1 MSRSALY
8 YLSVE
13 EPRHSVFPCAPP
25 GSQSRLSACCV
36 ITLSLCAAVLR
47 AERLPIQVYTATDG
61 LAPNTIHRVHRDA
74 RGFLWFGASEGL
86 SRYDGYEFITYREP
100 LRPKQRRIREII
112 DTADGVMWAGT
123 EDGVCRVEFTATTPV
138 YHCAKPPEEARF
150 SVTVLLEERP
160 GELLAGSS
168 AGLYRLKTSAASQFT
183 RVPLGAGQLTV
194 SAILRDP
201 AGALWI
207 GTNSGI
213 YSLQENRV
221 TARLT
226 KREGLPSD
234 EVLALTLDRSGTLWA
249 GTQGGLCQIR
259 PHSSRP
265 VIERVFLT
273 NEGVHVVH
281 LGSENTLWVATSSG
295 LAEAL
300 RDAQGHVDGFRAY
313 GLSHG
318 LSHTDIDTLENDRAG
333 NLWIGSESGGVMK
346 LTRGGFVSYGT
357 ADGLGSPDVTALTET
372 RAGQICAFTRLPGR
386 MDLNFLE
393 GERFRAVPV
402 PADPSFYSARW
413 TGWYQ
418 VGAEAPDGRWWLGSE
433 RGLLLSPPDW
443 LRRRAPKFTIFDRRH
458 GIPDDHIYQIF
469 QDSQGGIWVATRY
482 PHAGL
487 TRWDP
492 RTRKFHRFTAADG
505 LPPVEN
511 ARPNGFGEDS
521 HGQVWIG
528 WWRTGVLRY
537 RNGKL
542 QFFGVGDGVPAGG
555 IRRILTDRRG
565 RVWIG
570 SSDEGVG
577 RIDDPTADRP
587 TFKTYSP
594 LQGLSQA
601 EIQSL
606 TEDSLGRIY
615 AGHGFGV
622 DRIDP
627 DAPGPLRVRRFTTLD
642 GLTGGEQQTSL
653 RDRHGALWFGSV
665 QGVSRL
671 LPGPDRTPAPPDV
684 YITAVRVDGRA
695 LNVKAGAVRRLDL
708 ASLKGIRDQLQIDFV
723 SPRFA
728 SGEIIQYQYRLSET
742 EPWSAP
748 SPQRS
753 VQYAE
758 LPSGTHRFELRA
770 INSDGVVSPVTAV
783 AGFQVIAPF
792 WRQWWFLLSLA
803 ALLGAL
809 AWAWHMFDVRRRL
822 EVQAVRMRIARD
834 LHDQVGTGLSQI
846 AILSEVVQRSPD
858 KEPLAH
864 IADISREL
872 VDSISDI
879 VWAINPARDNLPDL
893 AQRMHRFAADLLT
906 VRNIAIEF
914 QADGFR
920 ETSSI
925 RPDVRREV
933 YLIYRECL
941 RNIVRHSR
949 CQRVRVR
956 VAREGGGLMLEV
968 ADDGVGFD
976 RSQSTHGTGL
986 ASLEDRARSL
996 GGRIE
1001 WQNGDGTKVTLR
1013 VPLPV

>member
-1 MSRSALY
+1 MAWLTGR
-8 YLSVE
+8 
-13 EPRHSVFPCAPP
+13 
-25 GSQSRLSACCV
+25 
-36 ITLSLCAAVLR
+36 
-47 AERLPIQVYTATDG
+47 DG
-61 LAPNTIHRVHRDA
+61 L
-74 RGFLWFGASEGL
+74 
-86 SRYDGYEFITYREP
+86 
-100 LRPKQRRIREII
+100 
-112 DTADGVMWAGT
+112 M
-123 EDGVCRVEFTATTPV
+123 
-138 YHCAKPPEEARF
+138 
-150 SVTVLLEERP
+150 
-160 GELLAGSS
+160 
-168 AGLYRLKTSAASQFT
+168 
-183 RVPLGAGQLTV
+183 
-194 SAILRDP
+194 
-201 AGALWI
+201 
-207 GTNSGI
+207 
-213 YSLQENRV
+213 
-221 TARLT
+221 
-226 KREGLPSD
+226 
-234 EVLALTLDRSGTLWA
+234 
-249 GTQGGLCQIR
+249 
-259 PHSSRP
+259 
-265 VIERVFLT
+265 
-273 NEGVHVVH
+273 
-281 LGSENTLWVATSSG
+281 
-295 LAEAL
+295 
-300 RDAQGHVDGFRAY
+300 
-313 GLSHG
+313 
-318 LSHTDIDTLENDRAG
+318 
-333 NLWIGSESGGVMK
+333 
-346 LTRGGFVSYGT
+346 
-357 ADGLGSPDVTALTET
+357 ET
-372 RAGQICAFTRLPGR
+372 RAGQVCAFTRLPGR

-443 LRRRAPKFTIFDRRH
+443 LRRPAPKFSIFDRRH
-458 GIPDDHIYQIF
+458 GIPDDHIFQIF
-469 QDSQGGIWVATRY
+469 QDSEGGIWVATRY

-487 TRWDP
+487 MRLDP
-492 RTRKFHRFTAADG
+492 RTRKFYRFTAADG

-542 QFFGVGDGVPAGG
+542 KFFGVADGVPAGG
-555 IRRILTDRRG
+555 IRRTLNDRRG

-587 TFKTYSP
+587 TFKTYGP

-606 TEDSLGRIY
+606 TEDTLGRIY

-627 DAPGPLRVRRFTTLD
+627 DSPGPLRVRHFTTLD

-653 RDRHGALWFGSV
+653 RDRQGALWFGSV
-665 QGVSRL
+665 QGVARL
-671 LPGPDRTPAPPDV
+671 LPGPDRIPPPPHV
-684 YITAVRVDGRA
+684 YITGVRVDGRA
-695 LNVKAGAVRRLDL
+695 LGVTAGAARRLDL

-742 EPWSAP
+742 EPWSVP
-748 SPQRS
+748 GPQRS

-758 LPSGTHRFELRA
+758 LPSGTHRFEVRA
-770 INSDGVVSPVTAV
+770 INSDGVHV
-783 AGFQVIAPF
+783 ARHGGCRLPCDCAIR
-792 WRQWWFLLSLA
+792 RQWWFLLSLA

-834 LHDQVGTGLSQI
+834 LHDQVGYRLVADRHS
-846 AILSEVVQRSPD
+846 QRSRPALPD
-858 KEPLAH
+858 KEPLAQ

-893 AQRMHRFAADLLT
+893 AGRMHRFAADLLT

-914 QADGFR
+914 QADDFR
-920 ETSSI
+920 ETSSV

-956 VAREGGGLMLEV
+956 VACEGGGLMLEV

-976 RSQSTHGTGL
+976 RAQSTHGTGL
-986 ASLEDRARSL
+986 ASLEDRARAL

-1001 WQNGDGTKVTLR
+1001 WRNGDGTTVTLR